1 MKKTVPADCRTFT
14 LVAYSFG
21 ATISFEICLQLQQAG
36 LGYTLV
42 MLDGSHSYVKMFT
55 SRYTETAEVTE
66 EFKQTE
72 AFCSFMERN
81 LYISDHSVVS
91 CYPNIACFWVAPH
104 HPPHFWLVRPQARFH
119 YMWTVIREWTL
130 TIQIVIVITIVNPN
144 FNSIYMY
151 NVNV

>member
-1 MKKTVPADCRTFT
+1 MKKTVPADCRSFT

-81 LYISDHSVVS
+81 LYISDHSMVS
-91 CYPNIACFWVAPH
+91 CYPNIACF
-104 HPPHFWLVRPQARFH
+104 
-119 YMWTVIREWTL
+119 
-130 TIQIVIVITIVNPN
+130 
-144 FNSIYMY
+144 
-151 NVNV
+151 

>member
-1 MKKTVPADCRTFT
+1 MKKTVPADCRSFT

-81 LYISDHSVVS
+81 LYISDQSMVS
-91 CYPNIACFWVAPH
+91 WYPNIACFGVAS
-104 HPPHFWLVRPQARFH
+104 PPFRLVRPLARFH
-119 YMWTVIREWTL
+119 DLWTVRGESNHL
-130 TIQIVIVITIVNPN
+130 PN
-144 FNSIYMY
+144 SNCHHYCESWFQCHLH
-151 NVNV
+151 VHV